1 MMCDNFYLIS
11 TVVDMRCDMSIFD
24 LLQKQTY
31 NIFFDEIK
39 DPEDALYWLAI
50 NGNFRA
56 QKAYLEFKDPAHYDP
71 KSKEYKER
79 IKQDNQPRVFIDD
92 KYCIVCT
99 KKQLKEQYPKTYL
112 KYFGNEY

>member
-1 MMCDNFYLIS
+1 
-11 TVVDMRCDMSIFD
+11 MSIFD

-50 NGNFRA
+50 NGDFKA

-79 IKQDNQPRVFIDD
+79 IRQESQPRPFMVDNNQYMTI
-92 KYCIVCT
+92 CT
-99 KKQLKEQYPKTYL
+99 KEQLKAYYPKDYQ
-112 KYFGNEY
+112 KYFGDEE

>member
-1 MMCDNFYLIS
+1 
-11 TVVDMRCDMSIFD
+11 MRCDMSIFD

-50 NGNFRA
+50 NGDFKA

-79 IKQDNQPRVFIDD
+79 IRQESQPRPFMVDNNQYMTI
-92 KYCIVCT
+92 CT
-99 KKQLKEQYPKTYL
+99 KEQLKAYYPKDYQ
-112 KYFGNEY
+112 KYFGDEE